1 MRQAALILAGMLI
14 YPSVAC
20 AQEDKPKQDP
30 PVIFKDDL
38 PPDDKRPRSETVLK
52 HDDGTVTAI
61 FTPVSMSPTDLFNL
75 LESYASE
82 SGKLKAA
89 NTSVLVRDKT
99 VNIKE
104 MEAIAKA
111 FDPIPEASRVM
122 IKVVWG
128 TTGGQGKDV
137 GELTSRTLNFNTI
150 LGSTFTFNGSE
161 PQPYPSNIQE
171 TTGLPTKTIKTTSSF
186 KQAGVTVKGTVKRV
200 ASRLHLTLTV
210 EISGIPRGEWG
221 GVEAFQFTPVLADGE
236 ERIVGSSLE
245 RKGKDAKKSTL
256 EVLITVKVSTQ

>member
-1 MRQAALILAGMLI
+1 MRQVASILAGILI

-20 AQEDKPKQDP
+20 AQEGKPKQDP
-30 PVIFKDDL
+30 PVIFLDDL
-38 PPDDKRPRSETVLK
+38 PPGDKLPRSEIVLK

-61 FTPVSMSPTDLFNL
+61 FTPVSMSPHELMQL
-75 LESYASE
+75 LKSYTSE
-82 SGKLKAA
+82 SGNIWAA
-89 NTSVLVRDKT
+89 KTSVLVRDKT

-104 MEAIAKA
+104 MEVIAKA

-128 TTGGQGKDV
+128 TTGAQGKDR
-137 GELTSRTLNFNTI
+137 GELKSRTLNFNTI
-150 LGSTFTFNGSE
+150 LGSTFTSNGSE
-161 PQPYPSNIQE
+161 PQAYPSNIQE
-171 TTGLPTKTIKTTSSF
+171 TTGLPTKTIKTTKSF
-186 KQAGVTVKGTVKRV
+186 KQTGVTVKGTVKRV
-200 ASRLHLTLTV
+200 GSRLLLTLTV

-221 GVEAFQFTPVLADGE
+221 GVESFQLTPVLANGE

-256 EVLITVKVSTQ
+256 EVLITAKVSTQ